1 MEENIGDTVY
11 IVVGTKV
18 KNNIKDSILK
28 EKITG
33 AQMITHKGIVKEVNE
48 RHVMGYR
55 YTHGRNTTDISFIFL
70 LNSSKR

>member
-18 KNNIKDSILK
+18 KNNIKGSILK

-33 AQMITHKGIVKEVNE
+33 APMITHKGIVKEVNE
-48 RHVMGYR
+48 RYV
-55 YTHGRNTTDISFIFL
+55 YTWS
-70 LNSSKR
+70 